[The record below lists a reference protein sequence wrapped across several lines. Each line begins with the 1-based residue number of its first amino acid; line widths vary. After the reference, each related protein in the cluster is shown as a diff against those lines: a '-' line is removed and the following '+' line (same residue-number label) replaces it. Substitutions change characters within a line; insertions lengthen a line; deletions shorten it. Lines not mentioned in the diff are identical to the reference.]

1 MDNYLARYYNEI
13 SEDQKAIEVIA
24 RISENA
30 KSIKDYRFLV
40 YAQSTLA
47 QVYMRTDPKKAL
59 EILLNLE
66 HYEPNPNPHLELKAI
81 ALNLLGRKV
90 EALALMIEAKQVFN
104 EAWKAENEALLEELQ
119 QSI

>member
-1 MDNYLARYYNEI
+1 MWL
-13 SEDQKAIEVIA
+13 SLSQKAIELIA
-24 RISENA
+24 KISETA
-30 KSIKDYRFLV
+30 KATNDFRFLV

-47 QVYMRTDPKKAL
+47 QVYMKSDPKKAL
-59 EILLNLE
+59 GILLKLE
-66 HYEPNPNPHLELKAI
+66 QYDPNPNPHLELKSI